1 MDEIFHKPKV
11 SVLLA
16 AYNGISWIE
25 EQLDSILAQQ
35 DVEVVVFVS
44 DDQST
49 DGTMAWCEEFSTRE
63 PRLVV
68 LPASPER
75 FGGAA
80 KNFFRLVKDV
90 DFSDFDYICYADQ
103 DDIWL
108 SDKLI
113 NAHHLVVAKDASAV
127 STNAVAFWPDGRE
140 QLIDK
145 AQPLRKYDYL
155 FEAGGPGCSYVLKV
169 SEGLLFKKFLI
180 KHWRGANEVA
190 LHDWLTYAWFRANG
204 HRWVIDPLPS
214 LRYRQHGGNQ
224 MGANDGLSAVFRR
237 LRLLCSGW
245 YRGEVHK
252 IVHLVGPFMS
262 DCPDA
267 VISKSGPSRIF
278 ILRNISET
286 RRKPMDRSVLFL
298 SVLLGLY

>member
-1 MDEIFHKPKV
+1 MASSFGRPKIA
-11 SVLLA
+11 VLFA
-16 AYNGISWIE
+16 AYNGMRWIE
-25 EQLDSILAQQ
+25 EQLDSILGQQ
-35 DVEVVVFVS
+35 DVAVTVFIS

-49 DGTMAWCEEFSTRE
+49 DGTLAWCKEISARE
-63 PRLVV
+63 PRVVV
-68 LPASPER
+68 LPVSSEH

-108 SDKLI
+108 SGKLI
-113 NAHHLVVAKDASAV
+113 NAHRLIVTKDASGV
-127 STNAVAFWPDGRE
+127 STNVVAFWPDGRE

-145 AQPLRKYDYL
+145 AQPLKKYDYL

-180 KHWRGANEVA
+180 KHWRCANEIA

-224 MGANDGLSAVFRR
+224 MGANDGLSAVLRR
-237 LRLLCSGW
+237 LRLLRSGW
-245 YRGEVHK
+245 YRGEVRK

-262 DCPDA
+262 DCPEA
-267 VISKSGPSRIF
+267 AISKSGLSRIF

-286 RRKPMDRSVLFL
+286 RRKHMDRSVLFL

>member
-1 MDEIFHKPKV
+1 MASSFGRPQIA
-11 SVLLA
+11 VLFA
-16 AYNGISWIE
+16 AYNGMRWIE
-25 EQLDSILAQQ
+25 EQLGSILRQQ
-35 DVEVVVFVS
+35 DVAVTVFIS

-49 DGTMAWCEEFSTRE
+49 DGTWGWCKEISARE
-63 PRLVV
+63 PRVVV
-68 LPASPER
+68 LPVSSER

-113 NAHHLVVAKDASAV
+113 NAHRLVVAKDASAV
-127 STNAVAFWPDGRE
+127 STNVVAFWSDGRE

-145 AQPLRKYDYL
+145 AQPLRKFDYL

-169 SEGLLFKKFLI
+169 TDALLFKRFLI
-180 KHWRGANEVA
+180 GHWDDANEVA

-204 HRWVIDPLPS
+204 LRWVIDPLPS

-224 MGANDGLSAVFRR
+224 MGANDGFSAVFRR
-237 LRLLCSGW
+237 LRLLRSGW
-245 YRGEVHK
+245 YRGEIRK
-252 IVHLVGPFMS
+252 IAHLVGPFTS
-262 DCPDA
+262 NRPEA
-267 VISKSGPSRIF
+267 VISKNGLSRTF

-286 RRKPMDRSVLFL
+286 RRKPMDRGVLFL

>member
-1 MDEIFHKPKV
+1 MASSFGRPQIA
-11 SVLLA
+11 VLFA
-16 AYNGISWIE
+16 AYNGMRWIE
-25 EQLDSILAQQ
+25 EQLDSILGQQ
-35 DVEVVVFVS
+35 DVDVTVFVS
-44 DDQST
+44 DDQSS
-49 DGTMAWCEEFSTRE
+49 DGTLAWCEERSACE
-63 PRLVV
+63 PRVVV
-68 LPASPER
+68 LPVSPER

-90 DFSDFDYICYADQ
+90 DFSGFDYICYADQ

-113 NAHHLVVAKDASAV
+113 NAHRLVVERNASAA
-127 STNAVAFWPDGRE
+127 STNVMAFWPDGRE

-145 AQPLRKYDYL
+145 AQPLRKLDYL

-169 SEGLLFKKFLI
+169 SEALLFKKFLI
-180 KHWRGANEVA
+180 EHWVYANEVA

-204 HRWVIDPLPS
+204 HRWVMDRRPS

-237 LRLLCSGW
+237 LRLLRSGW
-245 YRGEVHK
+245 YRGETRK
-252 IVHLVGPFMS
+252 ITYLVGPLISEF
-262 DCPDA
+262 PDA
-267 VISKSGPSRIF
+267 VISKGVLSRRF
-278 ILRNISET
+278 ILQNISET
-286 RRKPMDRSVLFL
+286 RRKPRDRGVLFL